1 MFIRLAGE
9 RFRVLKQGTG
19 GAWVIAYDEYQMPR
33 YVSRDELDRAE
44 RIAAPE
50 EYARNMERPKSNAQQ
65 QRYDLLAR
73 RALED
78 LEKLLAQSPADFLP
92 VSRDSAP

>member
-1 MFIRLAGE
+1 MSGALIGYLSDATVEKFQPMGSNMGILPPVESENGGRIRD
-9 RFRVLKQGTG
+9 K
-19 GAWVIAYDEYQMPR
+19 
-33 YVSRDELDRAE
+33 
-44 RIAAPE
+44 
-50 EYARNMERPKSNAQQ
+50 Q